1 MSILILKFL
10 SGKSKNLIFIIH
22 NLKIN
27 KTGELNEI
35 RN

>member
-1 MSILILKFL
+1 MIILILKFL
-10 SGKSKNLIFIIH
+10 SGKNRNLIFMIH